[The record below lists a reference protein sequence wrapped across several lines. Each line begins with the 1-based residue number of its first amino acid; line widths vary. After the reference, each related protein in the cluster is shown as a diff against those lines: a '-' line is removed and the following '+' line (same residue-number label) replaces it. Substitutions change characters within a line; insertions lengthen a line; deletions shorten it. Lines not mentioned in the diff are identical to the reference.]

1 MNYREQI
8 EEKLDEIEAKEQVK
22 ILHAVESGSRS
33 WGFASPDSDYD
44 VRFVYMRDLPYY
56 LGLQEKKDFINWEL
70 NETLD
75 ISGWD
80 LSRVLQYLHKS
91 NATVFE
97 WANSPVVYRSTKMWD
112 EVKALMGEYFSCK
125 SCMYHYY
132 GTARKNNE
140 AFLQE
145 EQVKY
150 KKYFYVLRPLMAC
163 KWIEQKKTPP
173 PMLFSELLDA
183 VLEEELQPQMQSLL
197 KQKAQMMEAEKGA
210 RLEPL
215 HDYIEQN
222 LKRYQMLASQLA
234 DDRNPDWTRLNQLFY
249 TLIRK
254 KG

>member
-97 WANSPVVYRSTKMWD
+97 WANSPVLYRSTKMWD

-254 KG
+254 EG

>member
-1 MNYREQI
+1 M
-8 EEKLDEIEAKEQVK
+8 K

-254 KG
+254 EG

>member
-254 KG
+254 EG

>member
-249 TLIRK
+249 TLIRTE
-254 KG
+254 G